1 MKAPFF
7 GKKNICKKPKIPPRK
22 KDISFDRYKKRIN
35 TEISEDLESRN
46 SDEERGPSCC
56 RKILRFGRWNK

>member
-22 KDISFDRYKKRIN
+22 KDISFDRHKKRIN
-35 TEISEDLESRN
+35 TEVPEDLESRN
-46 SDEERGPSCC
+46 SDKESSHVVGKC
-56 RKILRFGRWNK
+56 RVAG

>member
-22 KDISFDRYKKRIN
+22 KDISFDRHRKRIN

-46 SDEERGPSCC
+46 SDEGEQSCC